1 MHGHFMW
8 RIAFRSVMWE
18 AVYNGPSGWSTDT
31 DEMVV
36 VRHPSTGRKFIDDK
50 LSIVEQLALSGTYHC
65 LTGELFNPT
74 NQTTD

>member
-8 RIAFRSVMWE
+8 RIAFRSVMRE
-18 AVYNGPSGWSTDT
+18 AVYNGPSGWSTDM

-36 VRHPSTGRKFIDDK
+36 VRDPSTGRKFIDDK
-50 LSIVEQLALSGTYHC
+50 LSTVEQLALSGTYHC

-74 NQTTD
+74 NQTTN